1 MEQIKFVEDSQ
12 VMSTIKLVSIGN
24 FKQLEVSNKADYVT
38 NKAACIL

>member
-24 FKQLEVSNKADYVT
+24 FKQLEVSNKVDYVT